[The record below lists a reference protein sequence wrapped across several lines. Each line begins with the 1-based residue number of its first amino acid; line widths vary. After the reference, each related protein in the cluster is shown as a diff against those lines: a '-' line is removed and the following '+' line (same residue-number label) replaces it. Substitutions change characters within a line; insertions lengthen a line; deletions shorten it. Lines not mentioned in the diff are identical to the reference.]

1 MDGGTGGGE
10 EAYTVELEVDEKH
23 VTGNQIPIKV
33 SNVTNKAEAESIA
46 KISEAPTENFTY
58 TYYIETDGE
67 EREEGPDALGQHTF
81 TGLDK
86 TKSYLI
92 KVKATDGKGNY
103 GETKVKVLSFSIF
116 SLDPYYYRCTDGM
129 TWSQWCESYFDHTFG
144 GKTLSL
150 VTINWNGQCP
160 AIGCGHEDSYYNYI
174 TKESGRYT
182 PADPNSLIS
191 DSMEYRS
198 RK

>member
-10 EAYTVELEVDEKH
+10 GAYTVELVVDEEH

-67 EREEGPDALGQHTF
+67 EREEGPDAKGQHTF
-81 TGLDK
+81 TGLDE

-103 GETKVKVLSFSIF
+103 GETEVFVLSFSINNYA
-116 SLDPYYYRCTDGM
+116 DHCEYYRCTDGM
-129 TWSQWCESYFDHTFG
+129 TWSQWCESKFKHTYQNKMLSIITVNLSFYSSG
-144 GKTLSL
+144 IGYETTLWRQQL
-150 VTINWNGQCP
+150 P
-160 AIGCGHEDSYYNYI
+160 
-174 TKESGRYT
+174 
-182 PADPNSLIS
+182 
-191 DSMEYRS
+191 
-198 RK
+198 